1 MNFRLGSSGEMMYCF
16 ILGAHAQ
23 LLPRKQ
29 AARNLHPDE
38 DLLSKIIVS
47 GICFTRLI
55 PIVLQKII
63 DQPLNRN
70 GVIALIKLIF

>member
-29 AARNLHPDE
+29 AARILQPDKY
-38 DLLSKIIVS
+38 LLSQIIVAGFLLCTYIVVQNIYLS
-47 GICFTRLI
+47 MGI
-55 PIVLQKII
+55 
-63 DQPLNRN
+63 
-70 GVIALIKLIF
+70 G

>member
-1 MNFRLGSSGEMMYCF
+1 MMYCF

-38 DLLSKIIVS
+38 DLLSQIIVP
-47 GICFTRLI
+47 GICFFRLI
-55 PIVLQKII
+55 PLVLQKII